1 MLTKTSPGLSEC
13 QGSLRKLKRAW
24 KRPAQKVDSR
34 KGWGRKSERENKKC
48 TKGTKMEEQSEE
60 MSLFY
65 FNKPTNIKEFSIWR
79 IGKNRCPS
87 QASHTPKQSKYFFQ
101 LADWAKSEAL
111 AHHAAEEGGKPHT
124 SLGYRLAHKIVLSKV
139 IFRFMIISGGV
150 IWKVHDALGMD
161 QGQKNGYAIGW

>member
-34 KGWGRKSERENKKC
+34 KRWGRKSERENKKMYKRYKNGRKEWGNA
-48 TKGTKMEEQSEE
+48 TV
-60 MSLFY
+60 SLQQT
-65 FNKPTNIKEFSIWR
+65 NKYER
-79 IGKNRCPS
+79 IFHLTYCEK
-87 QASHTPKQSKYFFQ
+87 SHTPKQSKYFFQ